1 MDYNNI
7 DKEAIDS
14 VRKDFENVIAN
25 LLKYEKTLAD
35 IDFYETWYERDKE
48 TDKEIKNEIRSL
60 VLDLITPL
68 SEDP

>member
-1 MDYNNI
+1 MEYNNI
-7 DKEAIDS
+7 DKETVDS
-14 VRKDFENVIAN
+14 VKKDFEDVIAN

-35 IDFYETWYERDKE
+35 IDFYETSDKE
-48 TDKEIKNEIRSL
+48 TKNEIISL

>member
-1 MDYNNI
+1 MEYNNI
-7 DKEAIDS
+7 DKETVDS
-14 VRKDFENVIAN
+14 VKKDFEDVIAN

-35 IDFYETWYERDKE
+35 IDFYEISDKE
-48 TDKEIKNEIRSL
+48 TKNEIRSL

>member
-1 MDYNNI
+1 MEYNNI
-7 DKEAIDS
+7 DKETVDS
-14 VRKDFENVIAN
+14 VKKDFEDVIAN

-35 IDFYETWYERDKE
+35 IDFYETSDKE
-48 TDKEIKNEIRSL
+48 TKNEIRSL